1 MKIERNGI
9 FLLDKEGDK
18 PDARLRYRIRWG
30 KKHSLSILVGYRVEI
45 AKWSLETQRCKLSTT
60 HGKNKIQAN
69 VINKAIEAVENKFE
83 QIFYSFEIK
92 GQIPTP
98 EEMRK
103 EYDILTGKAERE
115 NNCLF
120 GIFDY
125 FITTVG
131 KQNSWSK
138 ATYIKF
144 NSLKNQLQ
152 VFNDKLVLNELTE
165 DILHDFVS
173 FLHTPIA
180 MQMSNVTATT
190 GMKNT
195 TIAKKISYL
204 RWFLRWAKHKKY
216 YDGLLHDSFRPK
228 LKGIDGNAKEIIY
241 LNLDEV
247 LHLYKFQFKEPYLE
261 RVRDVFIFMCFTGM
275 RYSDVAKLKRS
286 DIFDD
291 YVFIVTKKTV
301 DGIKIELNN
310 ISRAILDKYKDFPF
324 EKDLVLPVIS
334 NQRMNEYLKEM
345 GKKAGIDSPQRI
357 VYFMKDERIEE
368 VYPKYE
374 LLSCHCGRRT
384 FVVNGLYLGIPP
396 IVIMEWTGHYDYKSM
411 KPYTK
416 VVNKLKEKE
425 MTKFNISIPE

>member
-190 GMKNT
+190 GMKNS
-195 TIAKKISYL
+195 TIAK
-204 RWFLRWAKHKKY
+204 RFH
-216 YDGLLHDSFRPK
+216 
-228 LKGIDGNAKEIIY
+228 
-241 LNLDEV
+241 
-247 LHLYKFQFKEPYLE
+247 
-261 RVRDVFIFMCFTGM
+261 T
-275 RYSDVAKLKRS
+275 
-286 DIFDD
+286 
-291 YVFIVTKKTV
+291 
-301 DGIKIELNN
+301 
-310 ISRAILDKYKDFPF
+310 
-324 EKDLVLPVIS
+324 
-334 NQRMNEYLKEM
+334 
-345 GKKAGIDSPQRI
+345 
-357 VYFMKDERIEE
+357 
-368 VYPKYE
+368 
-374 LLSCHCGRRT
+374 
-384 FVVNGLYLGIPP
+384 
-396 IVIMEWTGHYDYKSM
+396 
-411 KPYTK
+411 
-416 VVNKLKEKE
+416 
-425 MTKFNISIPE
+425 